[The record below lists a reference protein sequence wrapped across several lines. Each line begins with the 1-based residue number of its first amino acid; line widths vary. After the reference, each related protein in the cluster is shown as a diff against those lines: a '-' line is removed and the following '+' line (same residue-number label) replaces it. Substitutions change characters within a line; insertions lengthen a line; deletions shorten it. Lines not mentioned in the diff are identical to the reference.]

1 VSKLNHYT
9 ATWAQTGKPS
19 CANVSFDARTDR
31 EASNM
36 ADRIAYEVE
45 SFNTPRTLMRSGVGL
60 IETLNSGTKE
70 NHAKAK

>member
-1 VSKLNHYT
+1 MSKLYHYT
-9 ATWAQTGKPS
+9 AIWAQPGQPS
-19 CANVSFDARTDR
+19 RANVSFDARHDSD
-31 EASNM
+31 ASNM

-45 SFNTPRTLMRSGVGL
+45 SFNTPRTLMRSGFGV